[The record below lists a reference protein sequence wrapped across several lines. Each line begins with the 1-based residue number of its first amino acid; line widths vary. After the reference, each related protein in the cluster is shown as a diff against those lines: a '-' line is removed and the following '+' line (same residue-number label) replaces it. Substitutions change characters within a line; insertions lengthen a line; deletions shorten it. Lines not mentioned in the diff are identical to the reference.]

1 MGLTKE
7 RHQQTRVYG
16 MYNTYSVLFRLKTRV
31 LQTPT
36 SQTSQVFWHCSER
49 QFAPETL
56 RGKARR
62 FRTAVKDE
70 AWCQF
75 HPSFAALPETNVLG
89 HWNFRWFWYLGKLRL
104 LTKQLSYLR
113 YLPFIILEST
123 LLLFLFH
130 DFLSRCP
137 KGTRTQCML
146 LMPHAPDHYSKRG
159 QHPISRNLDL
169 RAEDWHQTG
178 YINANRPCVVPVWQ
192 GSWSGLLWWSQRA
205 TSKASYCKHFEAW
218 SRSSSSAIEA
228 KNSGSTLENSAKFK
242 DFRTL
247 RKSQWNKAWRCMKQ
261 NITYHI
267 SYTIYIIHTGISYMH
282 MISIYIYIHI
292 WHAMLHI
299 IYGW

>member
-16 MYNTYSVLFRLKTRV
+16 MYSVLFRLKTWV

-75 HPSFAALPETNVLG
+75 HPSFTALPEKNVLG

-104 LTKQLSYLR
+104 LTKQLS

-159 QHPISRNLDL
+159 QHPISRNLNL

-228 KNSGSTLENSAKFK
+228 KTAVPHWRTQRSSRILERFESHNETKHE
-242 DFRTL
+242 D
-247 RKSQWNKAWRCMKQ
+247 AWSKISH
-261 NITYHI
+261 IT
-267 SYTIYIIHTGISYMH
+267 
-282 MISIYIYIHI
+282 
-292 WHAMLHI
+292 
-299 IYGW
+299 